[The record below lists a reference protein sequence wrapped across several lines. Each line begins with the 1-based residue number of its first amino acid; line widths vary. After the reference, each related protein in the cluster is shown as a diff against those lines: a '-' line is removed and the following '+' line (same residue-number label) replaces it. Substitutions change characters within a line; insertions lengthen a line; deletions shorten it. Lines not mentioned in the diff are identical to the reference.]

1 MRFDNGLA
9 IKKPFPHDYLPT
21 WFQQYDQEFEKNWL
35 YFYQVHLAPKNKPYS
50 YVTSLSFQPHI
61 VMPHISTWLEC

>member
-21 WFQQYDQEFEKNWL
+21 WFQQYDQEFEKNG
-35 YFYQVHLAPKNKPYS
+35 YIFIRY
-50 YVTSLSFQPHI
+50 I
-61 VMPHISTWLEC
+61 